1 MMRGGDATSTT
12 KRNEIK
18 PCFLAMSKKEED
30 KHTKPYYTVEHNML
44 KLINFVII
52 NKD

>member
-1 MMRGGDATSTT
+1 MMGGGDAASTT

-30 KHTKPYYTVEHNML
+30 KHTKLHYTIEHNML
-44 KLINFVII
+44 TLINFVIF